1 LPTASVPEATPQASV
16 ASVGLLQFRTSESAW
31 VEVQDGQ
38 GSLLLS
44 RKLDAGESVSVSG
57 TTPLKVTLGNVKA
70 TQVAFRGRAVNL
82 QSFTRGDVAR
92 FELN

>member
-1 LPTASVPEATPQASV
+1 VPEATPEATAASI
-16 ASVGLLQFRTSESAW
+16 GLLQFRTSEPAW
-31 VEVQDGQ
+31 IEVQDAQ

-44 RKLDAGESVSVSG
+44 RKLGAGESVSVSG
-57 TTPLKVTLGNVKA
+57 TTPLKVTLGNAKA
-70 TQVAFRGRAVNL
+70 TQLAFRGRAVDL

>member
-1 LPTASVPEATPQASV
+1 
-16 ASVGLLQFRTSESAW
+16 
-31 VEVQDGQ
+31 
-38 GSLLLS
+38 
-44 RKLDAGESVSVSG
+44 VSVSG

-70 TQVAFRGRAVNL
+70 TQVAFRGRAVDL